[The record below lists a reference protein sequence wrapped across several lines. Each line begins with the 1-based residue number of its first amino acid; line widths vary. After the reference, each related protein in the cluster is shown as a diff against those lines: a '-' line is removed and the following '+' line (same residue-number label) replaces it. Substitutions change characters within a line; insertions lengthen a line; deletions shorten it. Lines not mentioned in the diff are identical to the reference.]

1 MPVKIKQSAK
11 LQKYLKE
18 HLHLYEFNQE
28 ILDKRLSAVDK
39 IYSSSPKLKQV
50 VIHYKNRHLALI
62 DCIQKSQEGYTFI
75 GYGSKA
81 LPGIV
86 EVKYNK
92 PKELQKAEIEEMKIK
107 ATNDYHAELEATKN
121 GLIDDL
127 TSGLLIQYEAKMQ
140 DQVKEKI
147 ALQAEIKAMLLSQK
161 VY

>member
-1 MPVKIKQSAK
+1 MLVKIKQSQK
-11 LQKYLKE
+11 LQKYVKE

-28 ILDKRLSAVDK
+28 ILDKRLSDVDK
-39 IYSSSPKLKQV
+39 IYLSSPQLNQV
-50 VIHYKNRHLALI
+50 VIYSKNLHLALI

-75 GYGSKA
+75 EYGSKA
-81 LPGIV
+81 SPGIV

-107 ATNDYHAELEATKN
+107 VTNDYHAELEAIKN

-140 DQVKEKI
+140 DRVEEEKI
-147 ALQAEIKAMLLSQK
+147 ALQAEIKAMLLS
-161 VY
+161 